1 MKTPQA
7 LAILVLGS
15 LVGAHAAASDAVPAK
30 ARTEQRPTSGEQ
42 GSAVEAERPADASI
56 APYRAEL
63 VELAF
68 ESASSMP
75 LKPHVKTRSRA
86 QEDVVR
92 ACLALDQP
100 QRALQY
106 SERIADWRRGLAY
119 AEYALY
125 CVEHGSSA
133 DVQRYLDL
141 AETISND
148 FRDDSPEASTKPD
161 EQLGKIT
168 QDWQRDRIRVTI
180 AKAQFLRGRAVDV
193 ARLQADAVESEFGK
207 VDLVKAAHIDLA
219 AAREQLASLE
229 TTLSTGSFDLVRNAL
244 DACALLFERF
254 YDEVEFRDR
263 VEAAMRTSWK
273 SIPLEIRF
281 GALEKLARSALA
293 RGGRE
298 KGSALVEDAQA
309 LLDDHRWEAEFEI
322 PLRARAAALRHVAG
336 DAERAK
342 RDLAS
347 TVALFDKSRDRIV
360 NLFRGQALRPLAEA
374 FHAVGDDAG
383 ALAIYKRAVEEGAL
397 NPNARPRA
405 EDLTATCLSMARVG
419 LEPDEALWKRLRE
432 IQTNL
437 AAPW

>member
-7 LAILVLGS
+7 LAILVLLLAGAQAS
-15 LVGAHAAASDAVPAK
+15 AGDAVRTKAHADQLPASNEQGAEAEAK
-30 ARTEQRPTSGEQ
+30 APVDAPIATFRTELLG
-42 GSAVEAERPADASI
+42 
-56 APYRAEL
+56 
-63 VELAF
+63 LAF

-75 LKPHVKTRSRA
+75 LKPHIKTRSRA

-100 QRALQY
+100 RRALQY
-106 SERIADWRRGLAY
+106 SERIADWRRGLSY
-119 AEYALY
+119 AEYALH
-125 CVEHGSSA
+125 CIEHGSTA
-133 DVQRYLDL
+133 DVQRYLEL
-141 AETISND
+141 AEAISND
-148 FRDDSPEASTKPD
+148 LRDDSLEASTKPD

-180 AKAQFLRGRAVDV
+180 AKAQLLLGRGDDV
-193 ARLQADAVESEFGK
+193 ARLQTDAVESEAGK
-207 VDLVKAAHIDLA
+207 VDVARAARVELA
-219 AAREQLASLE
+219 AAREQLTALE
-229 TTLSTGSFDLVRNAL
+229 TTLATGSFDLVRNAL

-254 YDEVEFRDR
+254 YDDVELRDR
-263 VEAAMRTSWK
+263 VEAAMRNGWK
-273 SIPLEIRF
+273 SVPLEIRF
-281 GALEKLARSALA
+281 GALEKLARSALQKD
-293 RGGRE
+293 GRE
-298 KGSALVEDAQA
+298 KGAALIEEAQS

-322 PLRARAAALRHVAG
+322 PLRARLAVLRHTAG

-374 FHAVGDDAG
+374 FHAVGDAAS

-405 EDLTATCLSMARVG
+405 EDLSATCVSMARIGV
-419 LEPDEALWKRLRE
+419 EPDEALWKRLRE